1 MIPGTHCVCACVEIR
16 SINSRLWFMAVSWL
30 WCPRR
35 MTTSASIAEGEESE
49 AGKGGKVGYEIQA
62 WLYPHALRIRPP
74 PPHWLLPFRF
84 TDYRACRMHLE
95 CIANAPLLIWTH
107 ARFAII
113 FIAHTKS
120 ENMPKTKEIT
130 PGRQGV
136 ASYGGFIASL
146 PQLMRYN
153 YIYVYGSTQ
162 YINIF
167 IAL

>member
-1 MIPGTHCVCACVEIR
+1 MCVEIR
-16 SINSRLWFMAVSWL
+16 SINSRLWFMAVRLGKHTDVLDAW
-30 WCPRR
+30 RR
-35 MTTSASIAEGEESE
+35 QHPLQEIEERE
-49 AGKGGKVGYEIQA
+49 AGKGGEVGYEIQA

-74 PPHWLLPFRF
+74 LATSVSLYGLSRMQNAF
-84 TDYRACRMHLE
+84 RMHCE
-95 CIANAPLLIWTH
+95 CASFDLNSCTLCYNIYGTH
-107 ARFAII
+107 KIRKYAKNKRNYTRLA
-113 FIAHTKS
+113 
-120 ENMPKTKEIT
+120 
-130 PGRQGV
+130 GGV

>member
-35 MTTSASIAEGEESE
+35 MTTSASIAGSGEEGSGE
-49 AGKGGKVGYEIQA
+49 RGKS
-62 WLYPHALRIRPP
+62 RIWNSGLTVPSRIAHT

-167 IAL
+167 LVL

>member
-1 MIPGTHCVCACVEIR
+1 MCVEIR

-35 MTTSASIAEGEESE
+35 MTTSASIAGNWGEGSGER
-49 AGKGGKVGYEIQA
+49 GKS
-62 WLYPHALRIRPP
+62 RIWNSGLTVPSRIAHT

-84 TDYRACRMHLE
+84 TDYRACRMHFE
-95 CIANAPLLIWTH
+95 CASFDLNSCTLCYNIYGTH
-107 ARFAII
+107 KIRKYAKNKRNY
-113 FIAHTKS
+113 T
-120 ENMPKTKEIT
+120 
-130 PGRQGV
+130 RQAGGV

-167 IAL
+167 HRAIEYS